1 MEARPPAENRHG
13 GAPRGV
19 PVAPGQVRASQAR
32 ASRLARA
39 TRRKKECACRRSIHP
54 SFGVGCKNEDAT
66 RTPQGAAGHERC
78 GMREGTSH
86 IDRSLMGDLTFIGN
100 ALDQTR

>member
-1 MEARPPAENRHG
+1 
-13 GAPRGV
+13 
-19 PVAPGQVRASQAR
+19 VR
-32 ASRLARA
+32 
-39 TRRKKECACRRSIHP
+39 
-54 SFGVGCKNEDAT
+54 CKNEDAT